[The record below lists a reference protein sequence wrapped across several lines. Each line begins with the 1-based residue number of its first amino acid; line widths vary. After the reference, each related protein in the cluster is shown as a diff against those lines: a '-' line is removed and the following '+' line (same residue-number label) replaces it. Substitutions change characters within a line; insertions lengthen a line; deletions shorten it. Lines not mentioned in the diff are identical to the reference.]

1 MKKLV
6 IENKFN
12 RKILKILK
20 KVILVNLTRDRFHY
34 FLIAMQ
40 ISAMIPMIEKDK
52 KSMFLNK
59 SLQAY
64 ISIAVSLDILGN
76 CRKRKCSIVTMRI
89 VICPQKEQ
97 FLVTY

>member
-20 KVILVNLTRDRFHY
+20 KVILVNFTRDRFHY

-40 ISAMIPMIEKDK
+40 ISAK
-52 KSMFLNK
+52 KN
-59 SLQAY
+59 
-64 ISIAVSLDILGN
+64 
-76 CRKRKCSIVTMRI
+76 RKR
-89 VICPQKEQ
+89 QKEY
-97 FLVTY
+97 VS

>member
-20 KVILVNLTRDRFHY
+20 KVILVNFTRDRFHY

-52 KSMFLNK
+52 KSMFLK
-59 SLQAY
+59 LTSVH
-64 ISIAVSLDILGN
+64 IN
-76 CRKRKCSIVTMRI
+76 CCIIGYFR
-89 VICPQKEQ
+89 
-97 FLVTY
+97 